1 VGKRKFS
8 DFMLE
13 LRNEARAEGPRAV
26 EELDTFHEHFRLA
39 REMAAARRR
48 EGLTQSQLAART
60 GINQSEIS
68 DIERGQANPTYRT
81 LQALAQGVGYRLA
94 FVRAPKRATSPAR
107 KVGTAH
113 IASAKRAGSRQQDRA
128 ASKKPG

>member
-1 VGKRKFS
+1 MSKRKFS
-8 DFMLE
+8 DFMQE
-13 LRNEARAEGPRAV
+13 LRDEARAEGPRAV
-26 EELDTFHEHFRLA
+26 EELETFGEHFRLA

-48 EGLTQSQLAART
+48 EGLTQSQLATRT

-94 FVRAPKRATSPAR
+94 FVRASKRATAR
-107 KVGTAH
+107 RPKVGAGH
-113 IASAKRAGSRQQDRA
+113 AAAAKSAPRGRGHQGS
-128 ASKKPG
+128 SKKPG